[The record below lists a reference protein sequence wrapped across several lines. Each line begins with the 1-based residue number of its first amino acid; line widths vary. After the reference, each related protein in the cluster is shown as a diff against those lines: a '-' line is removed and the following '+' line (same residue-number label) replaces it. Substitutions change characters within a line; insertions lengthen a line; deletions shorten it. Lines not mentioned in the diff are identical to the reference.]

1 MFITLEGI
9 EGCGKT
15 TQLKHIEAFFNRR
28 GLETV
33 VTREPGG
40 TTVGE
45 KIRAVLLNPD
55 IEKMASL
62 TELFLYEADRSE
74 HVEKIIRPALAAG
87 KIVLCDRFY
96 DATVVYQ
103 GYGRGLD
110 LEMIR
115 RLHRMIL
122 GDLKPDLTILFDLA
136 PEIGLDRA
144 WNQVSNGDRSGKE
157 MRFETE
163 KIAFHRKIRD
173 GYLTVARLEPQRFA
187 IVDAGADENTVR
199 DAVIAL
205 LEKCIDR
212 RR

>member
-15 TQLKHIEAFFNRR
+15 TQLKHIEAFFDRR

-40 TTVGE
+40 TAVGE

-55 IEKMASL
+55 IEKMAPL
-62 TELFLYEADRSE
+62 TELLLYEADRAE
-74 HVEKIIRPALAAG
+74 HLEKIIRPALAAG
-87 KIVLCDRFY
+87 KTVLCDRFS

-103 GYGRGLD
+103 GYGRGLE
-110 LEMIR
+110 LEMIQ

-122 GDLKPDLTILFDLA
+122 GELRPDLTILFDLA

-144 WNQVSNGDRSGKE
+144 WNQVTNGDRSGQE
-157 MRFETE
+157 MRFENETLS
-163 KIAFHRKIRD
+163 FHRSIRD
-173 GYLTVARLEPQRFA
+173 GYLTVARSEPERFA
-187 IVDAGADENTVR
+187 IVDAGAEETVVR

-205 LEKCIDR
+205 LEQWVDR
-212 RR
+212 RG